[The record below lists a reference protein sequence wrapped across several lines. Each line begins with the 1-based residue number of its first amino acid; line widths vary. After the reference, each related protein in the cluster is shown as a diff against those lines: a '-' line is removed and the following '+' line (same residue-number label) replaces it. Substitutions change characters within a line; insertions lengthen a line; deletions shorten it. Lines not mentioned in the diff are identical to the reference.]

1 MGVVGITFLKW
12 PLNRK
17 LFVRFSFCASSFNQ
31 LQVSAENYY
40 MPSLSDD
47 DKVKIV
53 SGSESE
59 KLGSDHI
66 TLLGQAHDPGQVV

>member
-1 MGVVGITFLKW
+1 
-12 PLNRK
+12 
-17 LFVRFSFCASSFNQ
+17 
-31 LQVSAENYY
+31 